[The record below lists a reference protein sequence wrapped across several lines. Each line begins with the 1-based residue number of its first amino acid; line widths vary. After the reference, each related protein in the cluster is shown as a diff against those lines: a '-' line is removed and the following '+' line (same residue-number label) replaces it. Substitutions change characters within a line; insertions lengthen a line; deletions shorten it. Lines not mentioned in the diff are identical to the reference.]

1 MSNRADDRERYNF
14 IADQGCKKMS
24 DTKTRILETGLRLWR
39 ADQPITAR
47 RIARELDMT
56 HGTVVYHFSRGDKSL
71 RDAIAYHCVE
81 QGESKVIAALI
92 LEKHAAVAHMGANE
106 RMEHLRSAC

>member
-1 MSNRADDRERYNF
+1 MP
-14 IADQGCKKMS
+14 

-47 RIARELDMT
+47 RIARELDLT
-56 HGTVVYHFSRGDKSL
+56 HGAVCYHFARGDKSL

-92 LEKHAAVAHMGANE
+92 LERHKAVAHMSEPE
-106 RMEHLRSAC
+106 RMEHLRLAC

>member
-1 MSNRADDRERYNF
+1 MN
-14 IADQGCKKMS
+14 

-47 RIARELDMT
+47 RIARELDLT
-56 HGTVVYHFSRGDKSL
+56 HGAICYYFSRGDRSL
-71 RDAIAYHCVE
+71 RDAIAYHCVQ

-92 LEKHAAVAHMGANE
+92 LERHKAVAHMGDME